1 MEVLEG
7 CSEVLQELSLLQ
19 AEHAQLPQ
27 LFFTGDVF
35 QLFGRLCGPP
45 LELLQQLCIIL
56 VLRGPRT
63 TQVLCR
69 AGLKEFVYTV
79 WDCPNL
85 SVVVPCAWPC

>member
-19 AEHAQLPQ
+19 AEHSQLPQ

-56 VLRGPRT
+56 VLGAPGPPKFS
-63 TQVLCR
+63 
-69 AGLKEFVYTV
+69 AGLASKSLYTQSGIA
-79 WDCPNL
+79 PI
-85 SVVVPCAWPC
+85 